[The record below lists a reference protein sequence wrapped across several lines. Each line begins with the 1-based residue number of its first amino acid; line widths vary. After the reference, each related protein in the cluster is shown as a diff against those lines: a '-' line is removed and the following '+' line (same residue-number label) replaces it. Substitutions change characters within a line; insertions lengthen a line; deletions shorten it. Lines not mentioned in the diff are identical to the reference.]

1 MSGFQQTTSTQ
12 DCNCSPSFNSSETHN
27 PSNHGN
33 AFPTEVPKEKKDNQI
48 QIKKAKEL
56 IIVQGISI
64 FISFISSFFIGN
76 NTYLSIMI
84 AYGLIT
90 LSISF
95 SIYKGIQLSPFFFE
109 KIGHGFYPL
118 LIILLIGPILS
129 GSSIVSWNPLNWF
142 KLFTY
147 QPFGVNS
154 NYILLSYI
162 CIYYN
167 DVYKIIYLFHI
178 LFLLIGSNHLLFT
191 SYNSTT
197 SMTQTLSKKKSV
209 IGDLYTVKGFFKNTL
224 AGNGNPNQYVLSDFQ
239 SNLSELSENNFNY
252 YKAKR
257 ANDKMKNKSNELDL
271 FFVENLS
278 TCHEVISLNNQ
289 LIVNHKT
296 NKTDLPLFEAIGW
309 QIYEPKSMAES
320 DTSYDELISIF
331 IRPKQEKDLQQKINA
346 LIQTEEIDTEAETA
360 EEEDP
365 EMINEK
371 TEEIL
376 MKEHYELGIIRTFH
390 SIPNEDEKTTVIVRD
405 VNDPYYK
412 IYSKGPIEDII
423 SLCKKDT
430 IPNELNE
437 TIKEYQSNKDKYTV
451 IGLSAKMIKMSYS
464 QSQEAKRA
472 FLETNMIFLGV
483 VVVEKNKG
491 SNKEQLL

>member
-1 MSGFQQTTSTQ
+1 
-12 DCNCSPSFNSSETHN
+12 
-27 PSNHGN
+27 
-33 AFPTEVPKEKKDNQI
+33 
-48 QIKKAKEL
+48 
-56 IIVQGISI
+56 
-64 FISFISSFFIGN
+64 
-76 NTYLSIMI
+76 
-84 AYGLIT
+84 
-90 LSISF
+90 
-95 SIYKGIQLSPFFFE
+95 
-109 KIGHGFYPL
+109 
-118 LIILLIGPILS
+118 
-129 GSSIVSWNPLNWF
+129 
-142 KLFTY
+142 
-147 QPFGVNS
+147 
-154 NYILLSYI
+154 
-162 CIYYN
+162 
-167 DVYKIIYLFHI
+167 
-178 LFLLIGSNHLLFT
+178 
-191 SYNSTT
+191 
-197 SMTQTLSKKKSV
+197 MTQTLSKKKSV

-412 IYSKGPIEDII
+412 IYSKGPIDDII

-472 FLETNMIFLGV
+472 FLEANMIFLGV